1 VNIREI
7 RTQRLSLRPFT
18 LADVDVIHRLWT
30 EPGVRKYLWD
40 DEIIP
45 KEKAQE
51 VIVKSVEL
59 FNKKGLG
66 LWAATFH
73 GQSTIIGFCGY
84 WHFHEPPELEILYG
98 IAPEHWGRNLATEAA
113 QAMLQFGFQYLKF
126 DEISASADAPNAA
139 SFRVMEKTGMMFLKR
154 ESRNGLDT
162 IFYTIS
168 KNDFQFDKSIQV
180 IANEVDEQK

>member
-1 VNIREI
+1 
-7 RTQRLSLRPFT
+7 
-18 LADVDVIHRLWT
+18 
-30 EPGVRKYLWD
+30 
-40 DEIIP
+40 
-45 KEKAQE
+45 
-51 VIVKSVEL
+51 
-59 FNKKGLG
+59 
-66 LWAATFH
+66 
-73 GQSTIIGFCGY
+73 
-84 WHFHEPPELEILYG
+84 
-98 IAPEHWGRNLATEAA
+98 
-113 QAMLQFGFQYLKF
+113 MLQFGFQYLKF